1 MKQILFLLFFL
12 PLFMH
17 AQTSQYELG
26 SSSGTEYVQDVV
38 FDTTDNSTIHVGYVN
53 VSGSG
58 GNGQDPFIMKVG
70 SNKAIIWQKKIS
82 STGND
87 FFYRVKTCSNGDY
100 IAVGEV
106 RVSGARR
113 GLIVR
118 FNGSTG
124 NIVWASATSISST
137 WGDTFFDVIETSNGN
152 IAVAG
157 ATNHGGSG
165 TSNGLII
172 LYNSSG
178 TELWTRR
185 GNAPTADWYGGINQL
200 PNGNLIVV
208 GSVWGGSNYTGLITE
223 MDLSGTVINNRS
235 YTISQSISG
244 VNTTIN
250 SLWVKGCYI
259 RNNIP
264 IVEWYATTGPGNNSL
279 QAAHTYNVSTGA
291 LTGAI
296 YYYTTSLPIAAT
308 FYPLTSTDYIVSQTP
323 SSVQYPT
330 VSLISSGVVTY
341 TRKVDSQ
348 NKSMYGTAY
357 NPTNNA
363 LVFTGI
369 NNSGDIYSL
378 FSQTSFPASATPCRI
393 IDTTALSLLSSNLS
407 PTNTSITYTNLTATN
422 NYLVVDSTTNY
433 QYTKLCGS
441 DSGHE
446 GDCDLT
452 CYWKTNGN
460 TISSQNFLGTIN
472 SDDLRIRT
480 NNNQVAVFDV
490 QGQLGIGTGTP
501 TAQLHTTDQKIR
513 HENLQKTDSLFPP
526 VVIDKDGYL
535 YIGSQ
540 SALQNT
546 CVTPNTVP
554 KVIDANGTLACSM
567 IHENGTGVGIDMVP
581 GTWNGGGAV
590 VSGSPSLYTPVKLDV
605 NGLTRTTTLVVTSD
619 KNLKSDIKKFSNASE
634 IVDKLNP
641 VSYSWKN
648 KEQDG
653 RQHYGF
659 LAQELEKVL
668 PNLVITDDKG
678 IQAINYIELIP
689 LLTKSIS
696 EQNKRISDLENQLN
710 TLMDEYK
717 NLAECCSQKNGVAV
731 NSIDHLH
738 QATPNPTTGLC
749 RISYTLVTKDKQ
761 AYILLK
767 DINGRTLNTYN
778 ISQKND
784 AGYIDLQ
791 MSQYSSGLYYYSLVV
806 DNQILSTKKIVLS
819 K

>member
-1 MKQILFLLFFL
+1 MKQILFLLFFF
-12 PLFMH
+12 PLFIH

-26 SSSGTEYVQDVV
+26 TSSGTEYIQDVV
-38 FDTTDNSTIHVGYVN
+38 FDTTDNSTIHVGHVN
-53 VSGSG
+53 ASGSG
-58 GNGQDPFIMKVG
+58 STGNLPFIMKVRN
-70 SNKAIIWQKKIS
+70 NKTIVWQKKL
-82 STGND
+82 TAKGGG
-87 FFYRVKTCSNGDY
+87 FFYRVKTCRNGDY
-100 IAVGEV
+100 IAVGEINI
-106 RVSGARR
+106 GTFRR

-118 FNGSTG
+118 FNASSG
-124 NIVWASATSISST
+124 NIIWASATNISGT
-137 WGDTFFDVIETSNGN
+137 THDTFLDVVETSNGN

-157 ATNHGGSG
+157 ASNFSVSGS
-165 TSNGLII
+165 SDGLVI
-172 LYNSSG
+172 LYSSSG
-178 TELWTRR
+178 TELWTRKS
-185 GNAPTADWYGGINQL
+185 NASSSDWYGGINQL
-200 PNGNLIVV
+200 PNGDLIIV
-208 GSVWGGSNYTGLITE
+208 GSHWAGSYDGIITE
-223 MDLSGTVINNRS
+223 MDLSGSVIKNRK
-235 YTISQSISG
+235 YTISENIPG
-244 VNTTIN
+244 VNTSIN

-259 RNNIP
+259 RNNTP
-264 IVEWYATTGPGNNSL
+264 IVEWYATTGAGYNSL
-279 QAAHTYNVSTGA
+279 QASHTYDISTRA
-291 LTGAI
+291 LSGAI
-296 YYYTTSLPIAAT
+296 YYYTTSLPIAT
-308 FYPLTSTDYIVSQTP
+308 SFYPLTSTDYIVSQTP

-330 VSLISSGVVTY
+330 VSLISSGVVSY
-341 TRKVDSQ
+341 TRKIDSP
-348 NKSMYGTAY
+348 NKSLYGTAY
-357 NPTNNA
+357 NPKNNA
-363 LVFTGI
+363 LAFSGI
-369 NNSGDIYSL
+369 NNSGDIYTV
-378 FSQTSFPASATPCRI
+378 FSQANFPATETPCRI
-393 IDTTALSLLSSNLS
+393 IDTTALSLITSNILPVETTIS
-407 PTNTSITYTNLTATN
+407 YTDLTATE
-422 NYLVVDSTTNY
+422 NYLMIDLITDY
-433 QYTKLCGS
+433 QFNKLCGN
-441 DSGHE
+441 DSHE

-460 TISSQNFLGTIN
+460 VISSQNFLGTIN

-501 TAQLHTTDQKIR
+501 TAQLHTTDKKIR

-535 YIGSQ
+535 YIGSH

-634 IVDKLNP
+634 IIDQLNP

-648 KEQDG
+648 KEQDS

-696 EQNKRISDLENQLN
+696 EQNKKITDLENQLN
-710 TLMDEYK
+710 TLMNEYK
-717 NLAECCSQKNGVAV
+717 NLTECCSQKNGVAV

-749 RISYTLVTKDKQ
+749 RISYTLVTRDKQ

-767 DINGRTLNTYN
+767 DANGRTLNTYN

-784 AGYIDLQ
+784 AGYIDVQ
-791 MSQYSSGLYYYSLVV
+791 MSQYTSGLYYYSLVV
-806 DNQILSTKKIVLS
+806 DNQILSTKKVVLS